1 MRLLYIFVLA
11 ALVAACGPQA
21 QPTATPEPAP
31 YGLVEPFLSAWRAAG
46 GEALGP
52 PRTPPLWID
61 GRLVQLF
68 AGVKIVAGD
77 QAGALVDPQ
86 PANWEQQLPAEL
98 LALEAASQRVTIK
111 VQHVREPPAVEPL
124 RPLMI
129 EVTVTGYSGPVE
141 LRFYDSTLDEVSRVS
156 LRIEHGAGLGELLPA
171 GALGPQWA
179 LALIDGRQAGAQSGL
194 FKLVAETTV
203 QTGLADLDK
212 LYPRL
217 KSFMEQAAISY
228 RLDDQPV
235 RGYRS
240 PDNPLLWLRDH
251 VYQGRGFRYFEQDV
265 TSALDAFR
273 RAQFAD
279 GSFPDVLDYPERF
292 TTAFRKEVEADL
304 EFLFIQGV
312 YEAWQMTGN
321 DAWLATNLPA
331 MRKAVMYITS
341 DPLRWDEE
349 RGLIKRPFT
358 IDMWDFSYGPTTLS
372 PDGKPAPRH
381 WIDETTVWGVF
392 HGDNTGLIRA
402 LELLALTEV
411 RVGDPANAARYR
423 ALAEQ
428 MLERLN
434 NLAWNGDFFTHFV
447 PSDQDFQV
455 PGVDIK
461 EQLSLSN
468 AYALNRG
475 ILSERQGEAI
485 INSYFRRRD
494 FDRAFAEWY
503 SIDPPFPAGSYG
515 MGGGKGEQPGEYVN
529 GGIMPLV
536 GGELARGAF
545 RYGSEPYG
553 FDILRRYAALTEL
566 TGESYLW
573 YYPDGRAGISG
584 PNTLATDGWGAG
596 AMIGALIEGAAGVS
610 DRGSRF
616 SDLVLSPRWSA
627 LPEMRN
633 AYVVAR
639 YAASTG
645 YVAYTWEQGERS
657 MGLHL
662 SSSAKRVFVRL
673 LLPKDAPET
682 LQGTLNG
689 QPIEVGLQRDIRSRY
704 ATVRIEGGIG
714 EVVVSW

>member
-1 MRLLYIFVLA
+1 MRLLYIFVLT
-11 ALVAACGPQA
+11 ALLAACGPTTL
-21 QPTATPEPAP
+21 PTATPEPAP
-31 YGLVEPFLSAWRAAG
+31 YGLQEPFLSAWRAAG

-98 LALEAASQRVTIK
+98 LALEAASQQATIE
-111 VQHVREPPAVEPL
+111 VQNVREPPTVAPL

-129 EVTVTGYSGPVE
+129 AATVEGYSGALE
-141 LRFYDSTLDEVSRVS
+141 LRFYDSTLREASRVS
-156 LRIEHGAGLGELLPA
+156 LTIKDGVGVSEMLPA
-171 GALGPQWA
+171 GALGPQWV
-179 LALIDGRQAGAQSGL
+179 LALIDGRLAGAQSGL
-194 FKLVAETTV
+194 FKLEAETTV

-217 KSFMEQAAISY
+217 KGFMEQAAISY
-228 RLDDQPV
+228 RLDGQQV

-273 RAQFAD
+273 RAQLPN

-321 DAWLATNLPA
+321 DEWLAKNLPA
-331 MRKAVMYITS
+331 MRNAVTYITS

-381 WIDETTVWGVF
+381 WIDEATVWGVF
-392 HGDNTGLIRA
+392 HGDNSGLIYA
-402 LELLALTEV
+402 LELLALAEV

-447 PSDQDFQV
+447 PSDPAFQV
-455 PGVDIK
+455 PGVDIT
-461 EQLSLSN
+461 EQLSISN

-475 ILSERQGEAI
+475 MLSERQGEAI
-485 INSYFRRRD
+485 VNSYFGRRD
-494 FDRAFAEWY
+494 FARAFAEWY

-596 AMIGALIEGAAGVS
+596 AMIGALIEGAAGIS

-639 YAASTG
+639 YGTSTG
-645 YVAYTWEQGERS
+645 YVAYTWERGERS
-657 MGLHL
+657 LRLHI
-662 SSSAKRVFVRL
+662 SSTAEQAFVRL

-682 LQGTLNG
+682 LDGTLNG
-689 QPIEVGLQRDIRSRY
+689 QPVEVGLQRDVRSRY
-704 ATVRIEGGIG
+704 ATVRIEGGSG
-714 EVVVSW
+714 VVVVSW